1 MFTGVFFEEYCQS
14 QNFLS
19 GPEFKREL
27 ATFDKVTSDPLL
39 RDPYESKMVEA
50 TTSKVP
56 GANEGLYAKI
66 KIEPNTT
73 LAFYNG
79 KRIKPKSKDDYDH
92 PDWEKVILCMISNV
106 TK

>member
-1 MFTGVFFEEYCQS
+1 
-14 QNFLS
+14 
-19 GPEFKREL
+19 
-27 ATFDKVTSDPLL
+27 
-39 RDPYESKMVEA
+39 MVQA

-56 GANEGLYAKI
+56 GANEGLYARI

-92 PDWEKVILCMISNV
+92 PDWEKVFFLYYIESKKLNIIR
-106 TK
+106 

>member
-1 MFTGVFFEEYCQS
+1 
-14 QNFLS
+14 
-19 GPEFKREL
+19 
-27 ATFDKVTSDPLL
+27 
-39 RDPYESKMVEA
+39 MVEA

-56 GANEGLYAKI
+56 GANEGLYARI

-92 PDWEKVILCMISNV
+92 PDWEKVFSL
-106 TK
+106 

>member
-1 MFTGVFFEEYCQS
+1 
-14 QNFLS
+14 
-19 GPEFKREL
+19 
-27 ATFDKVTSDPLL
+27 
-39 RDPYESKMVEA
+39 MVQA

-56 GANEGLYAKI
+56 GANEGLYARI

-92 PDWEKVILCMISNV
+92 PDWEKVIFLYYIESKKLDNISWKCLETIILSYNIRQFAECL
-106 TK
+106 

>member
-1 MFTGVFFEEYCQS
+1 MKSFKCINYGKM
-14 QNFLS
+14 QNFS
-19 GPEFKREL
+19 GPEYKREL
-27 ATFDKVTSDPLL
+27 ATFEKVTSDPLL
-39 RDPYESKMVEA
+39 RDPYESKMVQA

-56 GANEGLYAKI
+56 GANEGLYARI

-92 PDWEKVILCMISNV
+92 PDWEKVILL
-106 TK
+106 

>member
-1 MFTGVFFEEYCQS
+1 
-14 QNFLS
+14 
-19 GPEFKREL
+19 
-27 ATFDKVTSDPLL
+27 
-39 RDPYESKMVEA
+39 MVQA

-56 GANEGLYAKI
+56 GANEGLYARI

-92 PDWEKVILCMISNV
+92 PDWEKVFFLYYIESKKLNKCLETIILSSNIRLFAECL
-106 TK
+106 

>member
-1 MFTGVFFEEYCQS
+1 MCFERLNSIKFTKHLYYFYYFWQ
-14 QNFLS
+14 FL
-19 GPEFKREL
+19 GPEYKREL
-27 ATFDKVTSDPLL
+27 ATFEKVTSDPLL

-50 TTSKVP
+50 TRSKVP

-66 KIEPNTT
+66 RIEPNTT

-92 PDWEKVILCMISNV
+92 PDWEKVI
-106 TK
+106 